1 MEPLLPCVASLRLV
15 DHHCHGVLGTDPD
28 RDGFESNL
36 TEAAAPVSSG
46 TAPLGTS
53 LFDSSLG
60 LAVRRWCAPLLD
72 LPAMAP
78 AEQYLV
84 RRRSLGAAEVNRA
97 FLVASEI
104 STFLV
109 DGGVWPEGFMAPS
122 VFTGSR
128 ELSVLRL
135 ERLAEDVVAE
145 GAAGF
150 PARVR
155 AALDSSTA
163 VAVKSIA
170 AYRVGLEL
178 DPARPA
184 DREVVAAAD
193 RWLRSGSPRCA
204 DEVISR
210 FLVWEA
216 LDRRLPVQFH
226 VGYGDADLSLHK
238 CDPLLLTDLLRATAP
253 LGVPIMLLHN
263 YPFHRNA
270 GYLAQVFPH
279 VFVDLGL
286 ATHAVA
292 HQASRVLAEALEIVP
307 FGKFL
312 FSTDAYALAEFYYL
326 GALTFRRALSD
337 FLSAGLRGHAF
348 AKADAERIARL
359 IGWENAHRA
368 YRLD

>member
-1 MEPLLPCVASLRLV
+1 MDQLLPCVASLRLV
-15 DHHCHGVLGTDPD
+15 DHHCHGVLGTDLD

-36 TEAAAPVSSG
+36 TEAGSRS
-46 TAPLGTS
+46 PLGTS

-72 LPAMAP
+72 LPPLAP
-78 AEQYLV
+78 ADEYLA
-84 RRRSLGAAEVNRA
+84 RRRSLGAAEVNRT
-97 FLVASEI
+97 LVSAAEI

-109 DGGVWPEGFMAPS
+109 DRGTWPEGFAGPGT
-122 VFTGSR
+122 FTGSR
-128 ELSVLRL
+128 EHLVLRL
-135 ERLAEDVVAE
+135 ERLAEDVVTE
-145 GAAGF
+145 GATGF

-155 AALDSSTA
+155 EVLDSSPA
-163 VAVKSIA
+163 VAAKSIA

-178 DPARPA
+178 DPARPSDA
-184 DREVVAAAD
+184 DVVAAAD
-193 RWLRSGSPRCA
+193 RWLTSGSTRCA

-216 LDRRLPVQFH
+216 LDRGLPVQFH

-279 VFVDLGL
+279 VFVDVGL

-292 HQASRVLAEALEIVP
+292 HQARRVLTEALEIVP

-312 FSTDAYALAEFYYL
+312 FSTDAFALAELYYL
-326 GALTFRRALSD
+326 GAVFFRRALSD
-337 FLSAGLRGHAF
+337 FLSAGLREHAL
-348 AKADAERIARL
+348 AQADAERIAHL
-359 IGWENAHRA
+359 IGWENAQRA
-368 YRLD
+368 YRLE

>member
-1 MEPLLPCVASLRLV
+1 MDRLLPCVGSLRLV
-15 DHHCHGVLGTDPD
+15 DHHCHGVLGTDLD

-36 TEAAAPVSSG
+36 TEAGSASPW
-46 TAPLGTS
+46 GTS

-72 LPAMAP
+72 LPPLAP
-78 AEQYLV
+78 ADEYLA
-84 RRRSLGAAEVNRA
+84 RRRSLGAAEVNRT
-97 FLVASEI
+97 LVSAAEI

-109 DGGVWPEGFMAPS
+109 DRGTWPEGFVGPT

-135 ERLAEDVVAE
+135 ERLAEDVVPE
-145 GAAGF
+145 GASGF

-155 AALDSSTA
+155 EALDSTTA
-163 VAVKSIA
+163 VAAKSIA
-170 AYRVGLEL
+170 AYRVGLDL
-178 DPARPA
+178 DPARPSDA
-184 DREVVAAAD
+184 EVVAAAD
-193 RWLRSGSPRCA
+193 RWLTSGSTRCA

-216 LDRRLPVQFH
+216 LDRALPVQFH
-226 VGYGDADLSLHK
+226 VGYGDADLSLHR
-238 CDPLLLTDLLRATAP
+238 CDPSLLTDLLRATAP
-253 LGVPIMLLHN
+253 LGVPVVLLHN
-263 YPFHRNA
+263 YPFHRTA

-312 FSTDAYALAEFYYL
+312 FSTDAFALAELYYL
-326 GALTFRRALSD
+326 GTLFFRRALSD
-337 FLSAGLRGHAF
+337 FLSRGLREHAL
-348 AKADAERIARL
+348 AEADAERIAHL
-359 IGWENAHRA
+359 IGWQNAHRA
-368 YRLD
+368 YRLE

>member
-1 MEPLLPCVASLRLV
+1 MDHLLPWVASLHLV
-15 DHHCHGVLGTDPD
+15 DHHCHGVLGADLD
-28 RDGFESNL
+28 RTGFESHL
-36 TEAAAPVSSG
+36 TEADSPS
-46 TAPLGTS
+46 PLGTS

-72 LPAMAP
+72 LPTLAP
-78 AEQYLV
+78 ADAYLA

-97 FLVASEI
+97 LVSAAGI

-109 DGGVWPEGFMAPS
+109 DDGAWPEGLVGPAT
-122 VFTGSR
+122 FTGSR
-128 ELSVLRL
+128 ELPVLRL
-135 ERLAEDVVAE
+135 ERLAEDVVPE
-145 GAAGF
+145 GASGF
-150 PARVR
+150 PERVR
-155 AALDSSTA
+155 AGLDASRA
-163 VAVKSIA
+163 VAAKSIA

-178 DPARPA
+178 DPARPSDA
-184 DREVVAAAD
+184 EVVAAAD

-226 VGYGDADLSLHK
+226 VGFGDADLSLHR

-253 LGVPIMLLHN
+253 LGVPVMLLHN

-286 ATHAVA
+286 TTHAVA

-312 FSTDAYALAEFYYL
+312 FSTDAFALAELYYL
-326 GALTFRRALSD
+326 GALFFRRALSD

-348 AKADAERIARL
+348 AVADAERIAHL

-368 YRLD
+368 YRLE